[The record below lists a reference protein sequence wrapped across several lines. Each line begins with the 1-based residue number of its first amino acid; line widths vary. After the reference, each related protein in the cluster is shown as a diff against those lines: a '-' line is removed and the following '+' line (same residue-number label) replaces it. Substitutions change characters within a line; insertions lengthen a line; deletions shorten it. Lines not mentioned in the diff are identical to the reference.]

1 MGVGSRF
8 CRCCFL
14 FTISTLEW
22 PSFYRM
28 LNNLFWMRKII
39 SLLPLLGI
47 CRCLR
52 PVSTPLS
59 GDLRLLLT
67 LAMIGIFRLFASR
80 SLRRVP
86 RYYPS
91 SPPHSTPLTIIV
103 IRQVTLSLQ
112 RSGLQDQWSSIES
125 GQQWCFSRFRPP
137 PYWGG
142 KWEWREWMYNL
153 PTNPQ

>member
-1 MGVGSRF
+1 MLGKYHALSNPFYYLPHTVCILTKTFRLRSQNQRHTTNNKRGNRFQQIRSAWQTRGQPNWWQGQGSVDAASCLPSPLLNDRPF
-8 CRCCFL
+8 CC
-14 FTISTLEW
+14 
-22 PSFYRM
+22 M
-28 LNNLFWMRKII
+28 LNNLFWRKKII

-80 SLRRVP
+80 SLTRVP

-91 SPPHSTPLTIIV
+91 SPPHSTP
-103 IRQVTLSLQ
+103 
-112 RSGLQDQWSSIES
+112 
-125 GQQWCFSRFRPP
+125 
-137 PYWGG
+137 
-142 KWEWREWMYNL
+142 
-153 PTNPQ
+153 